1 MSLPVK
7 LVGLHGGEQL
17 IAQIVSED
25 FANGIVTVK
34 NPAILIPAGQG
45 KLALVPWLP
54 YTDAENGITTRG
66 VNFIVAPQ
74 ESLLNEYNTGF
85 VSGLVVPSKS
95 VQPAPAG
102 LKLVTE

>member
-7 LVGLHGGEQL
+7 LVGLYGGEQL
-17 IAQIVSED
+17 IGQIVND
-25 FANGIVTVK
+25 DYANGMVTIK

-54 YTDAENGITTRG
+54 YTEAENGITTRG
-66 VNFIVAPQ
+66 VNFIVNPQ

-85 VSGLVVPSKS
+85 VSGLVVPSKKIET
-95 VQPAPAG
+95 APAG
-102 LKLVTE
+102 LKLTT

>member
-7 LVGLHGGEQL
+7 LVGLQGGEQL
-17 IAQIVSED
+17 IGQIVSED
-25 FANGIVTVK
+25 FEKGVVSVK

-54 YTDAENGITTRG
+54 YTDAENGITVRG
-66 VNFIVAPQ
+66 VNFIVEPQ
-74 ESLLNEYNTGF
+74 ETLLNEYNTGF
-85 VSGLVVPSKS
+85 ISGLVVPSKT
-95 VQPAPAG
+95 VQTPPAG

>member
-1 MSLPVK
+1 MSLPIK
-7 LVGLHGGEQL
+7 LVGLQGGEQL
-17 IAQIVSED
+17 IAQIVNED
-25 FANGIVTVK
+25 FANSIVTLK

-54 YTDAENGITTRG
+54 YTNAEEGMTTRG

-85 VSGLVVPSKS
+85 ISGLVVPSKS
-95 VQPAPAG
+95 VQAAPAG

>member
-1 MSLPVK
+1 MSLPIK
-7 LVGLHGGEQL
+7 LVGLQGGEQL
-17 IAQIVSED
+17 IAQIVND
-25 FANGIVTVK
+25 DYANGMVTMK

-85 VSGLVVPSKS
+85 VSGLVVPSKKIET
-95 VQPAPAG
+95 APAG
-102 LKLVTE
+102 LKLTT

>member
-7 LVGLHGGEQL
+7 LVGLQGGEQL
-17 IAQIVSED
+17 IAQIVNED
-25 FANGIVTVK
+25 FANGIVTLK

-54 YTDAENGITTRG
+54 YTNAEEGMTTRG

-85 VSGLVVPSKS
+85 ISGLVVPSKS

>member
-7 LVGLHGGEQL
+7 LVGLYGGEQL
-17 IAQIVSED
+17 IGQIVND
-25 FANGIVTVK
+25 DYANGMVTIK

-66 VNFIVAPQ
+66 VNFIVNPQ

-85 VSGLVVPSKS
+85 VSGLVVPSKKIET
-95 VQPAPAG
+95 APAG
-102 LKLVTE
+102 LKLTT

>member
-1 MSLPVK
+1 MSLPIK

-17 IAQIVSED
+17 IAQIVKD
-25 FANGIVTVK
+25 DYANGMVTVK

-66 VNFIVAPQ
+66 VNFIVDPQ

-85 VSGLVVPSKS
+85 VSGLIVPSKKVES
-95 VQPAPAG
+95 APSG
-102 LKLVTE
+102 LKLTT

>member
-7 LVGLHGGEQL
+7 LVGLQGGEQL
-17 IAQIVSED
+17 IGQIVSED
-25 FANGIVTVK
+25 FDKGIVTIK

-66 VNFIVAPQ
+66 VNFIIEPQ

>member
-1 MSLPVK
+1 MSLPIK
-7 LVGLHGGEQL
+7 LVGLQGGEQL
-17 IAQIVSED
+17 IAQIVNED

>member
-1 MSLPVK
+1 MSLPIK
-7 LVGLHGGEQL
+7 LVGLQGGEQL
-17 IAQIVSED
+17 IAQIVND
-25 FANGIVTVK
+25 DYANGMVTIK

-85 VSGLVVPSKS
+85 VSGLVVPSKT
-95 VQPAPAG
+95 VQAAPAG
-102 LKLVTE
+102 LKLTT

>member
-1 MSLPVK
+1 MSLPIK
-7 LVGLHGGEQL
+7 LVGLQGGEQL
-17 IAQIVSED
+17 IAQIVNED
-25 FANGIVTVK
+25 FANSIVTLK

-54 YTDAENGITTRG
+54 YTNAEEGITTRG

-85 VSGLVVPSKS
+85 ISGLVVPSKS
-95 VQPAPAG
+95 VQAAPAG

>member
-7 LVGLHGGEQL
+7 LVGLQGGEQL
-17 IAQIVSED
+17 IAQIVNED
-25 FANGIVTVK
+25 FANSIVTLK

-54 YTDAENGITTRG
+54 YTNAEEGMTTRG

-85 VSGLVVPSKS
+85 ISGLVVPSKS
-95 VQPAPAG
+95 VQAAPAG

>member
-1 MSLPVK
+1 MSLPIK
-7 LVGLHGGEQL
+7 LVGLQGGEQL
-17 IAQIVSED
+17 IAQIVNED
-25 FANGIVTVK
+25 FANGIVTLK

-54 YTDAENGITTRG
+54 YTNAEEGMTTRG

-85 VSGLVVPSKS
+85 ISGLVVPSKS
-95 VQPAPAG
+95 VQAAPAG

>member
-1 MSLPVK
+1 MSLPIK
-7 LVGLHGGEQL
+7 LVGLQGGEQL

-25 FANGIVTVK
+25 FDKGVVTIK

-54 YTDAENGITTRG
+54 YTEAENGITVRG

-74 ESLLNEYNTGF
+74 ESLVSEYNTGF
-85 VSGLVVPSKS
+85 ISGLVVPSKKIET
-95 VQPAPAG
+95 APAG